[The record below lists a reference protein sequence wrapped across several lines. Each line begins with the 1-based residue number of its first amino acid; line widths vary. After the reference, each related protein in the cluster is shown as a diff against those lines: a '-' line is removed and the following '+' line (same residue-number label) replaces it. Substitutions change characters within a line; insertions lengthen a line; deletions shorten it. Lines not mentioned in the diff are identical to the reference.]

1 VKNNNAGTVTAFVD
15 YGDHYLVVSNN
26 ITGTYSPE
34 NIHMSALLYY
44 RETVYSGYDR
54 EGNLIFRTSV
64 DESPNYAVADTLTGI
79 EKFFDSLLPT
89 K

>member
-1 VKNNNAGTVTAFVD
+1 
-15 YGDHYLVVSNN
+15 
-26 ITGTYSPE
+26 
-34 NIHMSALLYY
+34 MSALLYY